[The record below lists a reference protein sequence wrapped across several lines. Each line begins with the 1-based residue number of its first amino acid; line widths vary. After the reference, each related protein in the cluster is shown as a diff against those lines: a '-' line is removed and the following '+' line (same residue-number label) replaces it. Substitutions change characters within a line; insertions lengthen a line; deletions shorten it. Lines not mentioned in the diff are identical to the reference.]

1 MALYIHPENQQLLWK
16 IANQNPMVKSYF
28 ANYPENIQE
37 TWFKQIISSFYENNR
52 NNVSTSEQLYEI
64 NKNSLAYMVQD
75 VKRNIEY
82 AQSRQQFASP
92 PQQFAQQGPD
102 HLKSYSVTENKEDKF
117 MAQYNEFQQNYQSMF
132 DKKVPE
138 SVDFSEKFSEGPI
151 SGNMEDLIQ
160 KHLRERDEELKR
172 YAPPPFFGGGQAAI
186 TSNKLRI
193 DPTPNNIQ
201 LTVDEL
207 PLRDPPPTAKP
218 EPIFPKDTTVKWL
231 DNENSD
237 KIQVLETEITMLKN
251 QVLQMSDKIS
261 FLINVNKDIFDFSAQ
276 RLRMT
281 SVNISGGFLFDPQ
294 SSL

>member
-1 MALYIHPENQQLLWK
+1 VA
-16 IANQNPMVKSYF
+16 
-28 ANYPENIQE
+28 
-37 TWFKQIISSFYENNR
+37 
-52 NNVSTSEQLYEI
+52 TSEQLYEI
-64 NKNSLAYMVQD
+64 NKNTLAYMVQD

-82 AQSRQQFASP
+82 MQTRQQFAAPVSSEY
-92 PQQFAQQGPD
+92 
-102 HLKSYSVTENKEDKF
+102 LKPHSVTENKEEKF
-117 MAQYNEFQQNYQSMF
+117 MAKYDEFQQNYQSMF

-138 SVDFSEKFSEGPI
+138 TVDFSEKYNEGPI
-151 SGNMEDLIQ
+151 TGNMEDLIQ

-172 YAPPPFFGGGQAAI
+172 YAPPPFFGGGQTA
-186 TSNKLRI
+186 SNKLKI
-193 DPTPNNIQ
+193 DSAPNNIEFAVEE
-201 LTVDEL
+201 LSREPTSSFANPSDERSSSRLSPEGARTLRPL
-207 PLRDPPPTAKP
+207 PSSYSESNKPPSPSSYSESNKP
-218 EPIFPKDTTVKWL
+218 PLPPFHMKGDNVPRDTTVKWL

-294 SSL
+294 GNP